1 MSVALQVLLAALVV
15 LQTGTVMA
23 ADLSGHEIK
32 ALIEGKTVRLNTSL
46 GLQLP
51 LRYRPNGVVA
61 GNISSFSM
69 ARMFAPKEEGRWW
82 VAADRLCQKWPT
94 WYDGRTFCFSI
105 RSAGENRITWL
116 RDDGA
121 KGSAIIS
128 D

>member
-1 MSVALQVLLAALVV
+1 MSAAMRMLLVSLLILQIGAA
-15 LQTGTVMA
+15 QA
-23 ADLSGHEIK
+23 EDLNGREIK
-32 ALIEGKTVRLNTSL
+32 TLIEGKTVRLNTSL

-51 LRYRPNGVVA
+51 LRYRSNGVVA

-82 VAADRLCQKWPT
+82 VNANRLCQKWPT

-105 RSAGENRITWL
+105 RGAGKNRITWV